1 MNREQKLIDIIFQI
15 ALTMWSCSN
24 WFESKTQEEVCD
36 WVREQ
41 LKECGF
47 NTVPLG
53 SSWGVLRDE

>member
-1 MNREQKLIDIIFQI
+1 MNKEQKLIDITFQI
-15 ALTMWSCSN
+15 ALAMWSCSN
-24 WFESKTQEEVCD
+24 WFKNKTEEEVCD

-53 SSWGVLRDE
+53 SSWGVLIDE